1 MDVLCGAAMI
11 ESVLARSVQL
21 SPARILTAMADGRS
35 WMIEFNKQHFIPLP
49 ISPVAAARSSPAA
62 SLIEAAISAGLTQ
75 TGHIPVEK
83 PRTSLP
89 RYIRW
94 LVGNCIFASQTPGI
108 VRRAAD
114 RFEELGRSD
123 LAEFSR
129 QKAAEE
135 DGHAE
140 LAYRDLQA
148 LGLPAI
154 ETIRAVQWPSATVFV
169 DRLRNYAESSTPIT
183 LFGFSYCLE
192 RMAVG
197 RDRDFIRAVEAVC
210 PPDCR
215 AFRFLKVHSNVGS
228 DQAHVDEQLTFFEA
242 LTDSDFAPIVCAA
255 YETAALLARQAT
267 MDEALTDDDEMDRRL
282 AEVGIHLPLLS
293 THRPDPN

>member
-1 MDVLCGAAMI
+1 MY

-35 WMIEFNKQHFIPLP
+35 WMIEFGKQHFIPLP
-49 ISPVAAARSSPAA
+49 VSPVAAARSSPAA
-62 SLIEAAISAGLTQ
+62 GLIEAAISAGLTQ
-75 TGHIPVEK
+75 TGHTPVEK

-89 RYIRW
+89 GYIRW
-94 LVGNCIFASQTPGI
+94 LVGNYIFASQTPGI

-140 LAYRDLQA
+140 LAFRDLQA

-154 ETIRAVQWPSATVFV
+154 ETICAVQAPSATVFV

-192 RMAVG
+192 RVAVG
-197 RDRDFIRAVEAVC
+197 RDHDFIRTIEATC
-210 PPDCR
+210 PPGCR

-228 DQAHVDEQLTFFEA
+228 DHAHVEEQLTFFESLSEA
-242 LTDSDFAPIVCAA
+242 DLTLVVCAA
-255 YETAALLARQAT
+255 YETAALLAHQSQMDQAVT
-267 MDEALTDDDEMDRRL
+267 DEEIGRRL
-282 AEVGIHLPLLS
+282 EAAGVRSLLHES
-293 THRPDPN
+293 TLLRPIKSS